1 MSRTSSDAGTSRQ
14 RDSMVMLPARE
25 RPERPER
32 PEGAAAAGPGE
43 SGRLAATVARWPLEL
58 EGVVEHR
65 WRGDAALAT
74 VRACLD
80 DYRSGRAD
88 QASRLWHDDISWV
101 VRGPRPVGGEWI
113 GVDRVF
119 AYHALLERLS
129 EGTFTQRLMA
139 LEGSRGAIVDAY
151 LRTTATRGGRRLDI
165 PTLAVFELA
174 GGRIRRVT
182 ELPGD
187 HEAWDTFWAG

>member
-1 MSRTSSDAGTSRQ
+1 MSRAPGDAPAPPASTSE
-14 RDSMVMLPARE
+14 VILPARA
-25 RPERPER
+25 RPNAGIGPTVRDPRP
-32 PEGAAAAGPGE
+32 
-43 SGRLAATVARWPLEL
+43 AATIARWPLEL
-58 EGVVEHR
+58 EGVLEHR
-65 WRGDAALAT
+65 WRGDAAIAT

-88 QASRLWHDDISWV
+88 EASRLWHDDITWT

-113 GVDRVF
+113 GPDRVF
-119 AYHALLERLS
+119 AYHSLLERLS
-129 EGTFTQRLMA
+129 EGTFTQHLIA

-151 LRTTATRGGRRLDI
+151 LRTTARRGDRRLDI

-174 GGRIRRVT
+174 GGRVRRVT

-187 HEAWDTFWAG
+187 HDAWDSFWRE